1 MAYNQADQYFEPST
15 DTDANFANSVAGQT
29 NSYFLPAV
37 YSKKV
42 LNFFRKSSVAEAIT
56 NTDYAGE
63 ISAYGDSVRII
74 KEPVITV
81 YQYERGQ
88 DTTQTKLTDQ
98 EVNLVV
104 DTANAFKFIVD
115 DIETSMSHV
124 NFKEVASSSAAYALR
139 DAFDQGVIAKMF
151 SGVSASSPNH
161 ILGSDSAT
169 DLAAGTFDGTGNLD
183 IGYDSG
189 EHDPI
194 DVLSHM
200 ARLLDEQ
207 NVPEEGR
214 WFLANPE
221 FYEQLVKSSSKL
233 ISVDFNAGQGSIRN
247 GLVSSGKLRGFDM
260 YKTNNIDSTTNAAGK
275 CIAGHMSAVCTAQ
288 TIINTEVIRDPSSF
302 GDIVRGLH
310 VYGAKYFVLKHLFLP
325 STAST
330 KAERGMKYS
339 PFSIM
344 PQIGT
349 DTQPLRISTTK
360 KIKVSGQYLKNE
372 NKKKYDENYDRILGE
387 KRWHIAGLSVRKKEW
402 AVVV

>member
-1 MAYNQADQYFEPST
+1 MASNTADQYFAQSSGS
-15 DTDANFANSVAGQT
+15 NFSGN
-29 NSYFLPAV
+29 NFMPEI

-42 LNFFRKSSVAEAIT
+42 LNFFRKASVAEAIT

-63 ISAYGDSVRII
+63 ISAYGDSVKII

-81 YQYERGQ
+81 DQYERGGSVTA
-88 DTTQTKLTDQ
+88 TTLTDN
-98 EVNLVV
+98 EVTLVV

-139 DAFDQGVIAKMF
+139 DAFDTGVIAKMF
-151 SGVSASSPNH
+151 AGVPASAPNH

-183 IGYDSG
+183 IGYASG

-207 NVPEEGR
+207 SVPEEGR

-221 FYEQLVKSSSKL
+221 FYEQLVHSSSKL
-233 ISVDFNAGQGSIRN
+233 MSVDFNAGQGSIRN

-260 YKTNNIDSTTNAAGK
+260 YKTNNIAATSNAAGK
-275 CIAGHMSAVCTAQ
+275 CIAGHISSTCTAQ
-288 TIINTEVIRDPSSF
+288 TIINTEVVRDTASF

-310 VYGAKYFVLKHLFLP
+310 VYGAKVLRPEAL
-325 STAST
+325 
-330 KAERGMKYS
+330 
-339 PFSIM
+339 
-344 PQIGT
+344 
-349 DTQPLRISTTK
+349 
-360 KIKVSGQYLKNE
+360 VSAFYGI
-372 NKKKYDENYDRILGE
+372 D
-387 KRWHIAGLSVRKKEW
+387 
-402 AVVV
+402 

>member
-1 MAYNQADQYFEPST
+1 MAYNVSDQYFEPST
-15 DTDANFANSVAGQT
+15 DTDANFANSVSGQT

-42 LNFFRKSSVAEAIT
+42 LNFFRKSSVVEGIT

-63 ISAYGDSVRII
+63 ITAYGDTVRII
-74 KEPVITV
+74 KEPEITV

-88 DTTQTKLTDQ
+88 DVTATKLTDQ
-98 EVNLVV
+98 EINLVV

-139 DAFDQGVIAKMF
+139 DAYDQGVLVTMF
-151 SGVSASSPNH
+151 AGVSASSPNH
-161 ILGSDSAT
+161 ILGSDNAT

-183 IGYDSG
+183 IGFASG

-200 ARLLDEQ
+200 ARLLDEA

-221 FYEQLVKSSSKL
+221 FYEQLVQTSSKL
-233 ISVDFNAGQGSIRN
+233 MSVDFNAGQGSIRN

-260 YKTNNIDSTTNAAGK
+260 YKTNNIAATSNAAGK
-275 CIAGHMSAVCTAQ
+275 CLAGHMSSTCTAQ
-288 TIINTEVIRDPSSF
+288 TIVNTEVIRDPDSF

-310 VYGAKYFVLKHLFLP
+310 VYGSKVLRPEAL
-325 STAST
+325 
-330 KAERGMKYS
+330 
-339 PFSIM
+339 
-344 PQIGT
+344 
-349 DTQPLRISTTK
+349 
-360 KIKVSGQYLKNE
+360 VSAFYGI
-372 NKKKYDENYDRILGE
+372 D
-387 KRWHIAGLSVRKKEW
+387 
-402 AVVV
+402 